1 MRIYRIRTLRQEQA
15 LQNSEKRRDSNNWS
29 WRFQSMSTVPLSS
42 NLHCVAKRFQR
53 FENDFLSSNLFPHRK
68 LFSRSQCTHGGQAGS
83 AKLSEETI
91 TIEVSSFMQ
100 LIVPHHQTCATLLN
114 ESSVWKQLSILLSG
128 HPLQNIF
135 SGPSVTRIFW
145 NTHIEVKVVS
155 AKLCKITATIAVN
168 SFIHTDSTFVVKL
181 VLHC

>member
-114 ESSVWKQLSILLSG
+114 ESSVWKTTF
-128 HPLQNIF
+128 HPLIWSPTSEHFLWSKCYENF
-135 SGPSVTRIFW
+135 LEYAHWGESS
-145 NTHIEVKVVS
+145 
-155 AKLCKITATIAVN
+155 LCKTLQNN
-168 SFIHTDSTFVVKL
+168 SNNCS
-181 VLHC
+181 